1 MRQEHRAGEKLFVDF
16 AGRTVPIV
24 NPVTG
29 VITQA
34 ELFVAALSAS
44 NYMYAEALPSQE
56 LPHWIAAHVN
66 TVLPRV
72 AVCDNLRSGVTRAHR
87 YEPLLNATYQEMA
100 THYGVAVLPAR
111 AYKPRDKAKIE
122 VGVLIAER
130 WIMARLRNR
139 TFFSLVEL
147 NLAIRELVE
156 WLNNRPFGKMEGCR
170 RSLFDELEP
179 PVMRPLPAQ
188 RWPAPEG
195 HGIAVG

>member
-1 MRQEHRAGEKLFVDF
+1 
-16 AGRTVPIV
+16 
-24 NPVTG
+24 
-29 VITQA
+29 
-34 ELFVAALSAS
+34 
-44 NYMYAEALPSQE
+44 
-56 LPHWIAAHVN
+56 
-66 TVLPRV
+66 
-72 AVCDNLRSGVTRAHR
+72 VTRAHR

-156 WLNNRPFGKMEGCR
+156 WLNNRPFKKMEGCR
-170 RSLFDELEP
+170 RSLFEELER
-179 PVMRPLPAQ
+179 PVMQPTHSRQDPVRTNSRRCGGQALFQRPLSRPPPAG
-188 RWPAPEG
+188 RRVTYGNVIRA
-195 HGIAVG
+195 